1 MDNGARIQPGDS
13 GGAIFADGNV
23 AAIMSAGLFEDPE
36 NPTEEE
42 MTSNAAVAVAPVADQ
57 ADWIKETISQPESD
71 AAAESSS
78 EPSSEASGVL
88 QWVLVGLGVLVVLG
102 GLFWMLQRRK
112 G

>member
-1 MDNGARIQPGDS
+1 
-13 GGAIFADGNV
+13 
-23 AAIMSAGLFEDPE
+23 
-36 NPTEEE
+36 

-57 ADWIKETISQPESD
+57 ADWINETISQPESD

-78 EPSSEASGVL
+78 ESSSEASGVL